1 MQTRISAIRILP
13 RWIIVLIDLGFIL
26 ASIVL
31 AYLLRFN
38 FDLNPIASR
47 NIFSE
52 IFFYLATHLIVI
64 MVLKPYRGI
73 IRYTGPQDAIRVVRA
88 MLISFM
94 LLLGVNEIYNLT
106 YGLRVIPF
114 SVLSIAFFISVFTLV
129 SYRILVKALFSY
141 YSASVKKQVSI
152 LIFGAGK
159 LGQLTRQIIE
169 SDSYSNMKVLAF
181 VDDDRQKAG
190 NQIGSTPIIGL
201 TDISKFAAYPR
212 MELIIALRDI
222 SPMRKN
228 EVVDACSIFKIKVRQ
243 VPSFDSWVKGE
254 LSVRQIR
261 DVSIEDL
268 LGRETI
274 SINNIK
280 IGHELEDKRIF
291 VTGAAGSIGSEL
303 VRQISQYNP
312 SLMVLIDQSET
323 GIFDLECEIESNTTK
338 IQYQFVV
345 ADITNPQR
353 IEQLFLK
360 YHPDVI
366 FHAAAYKH
374 VPIMEKNPSEA
385 ILCNVLGTKYLA
397 DLSFKF
403 MVKKFVMISTDKAVN
418 PTNVMGASKRI
429 AEMYVQSLNNFKVAN
444 KEYYTKFVTTRF
456 GNVLGSNGS
465 VIPLFKK
472 QIDKGGP
479 ITVTHP
485 DITRYFMTISEAVE
499 LVLEAASMGEGGEIY
514 LFDMGESVKIVDLAK
529 RMIHLSGLELNKDIE
544 IHFTGLREG
553 EKLYEE
559 LLNNKENTISTYH
572 EKIMI
577 AKVVEY
583 AYMSISREIDKLI
596 DLAKEKDEFEVVTQM
611 KKMVPEYL
619 SSFSRYEILDKQ
631 GETGKAV

>member
-1 MQTRISAIRILP
+1 
-13 RWIIVLIDLGFIL
+13 
-26 ASIVL
+26 
-31 AYLLRFN
+31 
-38 FDLNPIASR
+38 
-47 NIFSE
+47 
-52 IFFYLATHLIVI
+52 
-64 MVLKPYRGI
+64 
-73 IRYTGPQDAIRVVRA
+73 
-88 MLISFM
+88 
-94 LLLGVNEIYNLT
+94 
-106 YGLRVIPF
+106 
-114 SVLSIAFFISVFTLV
+114 
-129 SYRILVKALFSY
+129 
-141 YSASVKKQVSI
+141 
-152 LIFGAGK
+152 
-159 LGQLTRQIIE
+159 
-169 SDSYSNMKVLAF
+169 
-181 VDDDRQKAG
+181 
-190 NQIGSTPIIGL
+190 
-201 TDISKFAAYPR
+201 
-212 MELIIALRDI
+212 
-222 SPMRKN
+222 
-228 EVVDACSIFKIKVRQ
+228 
-243 VPSFDSWVKGE
+243 
-254 LSVRQIR
+254 
-261 DVSIEDL
+261 
-268 LGRETI
+268 
-274 SINNIK
+274 
-280 IGHELEDKRIF
+280 
-291 VTGAAGSIGSEL
+291 
-303 VRQISQYNP
+303 
-312 SLMVLIDQSET
+312 MVLIDQSET
-323 GIFDLECEIESNTTK
+323 GIFELECEIEANTPK